1 MLENALWIA
10 PSEDLGEVCPTF
22 VREFK
27 TKSKISRATLEI
39 TAVGVYTAYL
49 SGKRIGDFVMA
60 PGWTVYSKR
69 HQVQTYDVTDLID
82 SDNTLEIT
90 VARGWYRGIIAW
102 ENNRKMYN
110 ENAEVS
116 AIASL
121 KLEYENGESEE
132 IVTDKDWGY
141 KRSALLFC
149 EIYHGE
155 IYDASAPEDSVKP
168 VKVIDFRK
176 DNLIPQEGEKVCEQ
190 VHLKAKKLIKTPK
203 GETVIDF
210 GQELTG
216 YVSFNLTAKK
226 GDKVKIKHFE
236 ILDKDGNAYTENYR
250 SARAT
255 LEYTCKDGYQ
265 TYKPTHTFYGFRMIR
280 IEEFPGEVT
289 LENFEAIAVHSDIKR
304 TLWLESSEPL
314 LNRLFS
320 NIEWGQRGNFLDI
333 PTDCPQRDERL
344 GWTGDANV
352 FCRTA
357 TYQFDTERFFRKW
370 FGDIRADQTEDG
382 GIPHVVPNVL
392 GDKEF
397 SSVWGDAG
405 IICPWR
411 VYMTYGNKEVL
422 AEQFESMKKWVSYI
436 ESHTKEENLWIG
448 GFHFGDW
455 CALDL
460 GYETTDSLS
469 DRGFIASVFYANA
482 VETVAKAGKI
492 LGIDVSYYEEKYP
505 LIIKAIQDKY
515 PEDAYKSQTEH
526 ALSLYYNVAIDR
538 ALVAKN
544 LADKVI
550 NNGTRLDTGF
560 VGTPYLLHALA
571 ENGYADVA
579 YSLLLQ
585 TKFPSWL
592 FSVKQG
598 ATTIWE
604 HWDGIKEDGSVWSAG
619 MNSYNHYAY
628 GAVADWVIEY
638 ALGIKP
644 VEEAPGFERVV
655 IAPHPDKRIGWLSGE
670 FHSRHGR
677 IVSKWEVFEDG
688 FRYRIVTPVKA
699 TVIIEGRTYEVEAGE
714 YFF

>member
-1 MLENALWIA
+1 
-10 PSEDLGEVCPTF
+10 
-22 VREFK
+22 
-27 TKSKISRATLEI
+27 
-39 TAVGVYTAYL
+39 
-49 SGKRIGDFVMA
+49 
-60 PGWTVYSKR
+60 
-69 HQVQTYDVTDLID
+69 
-82 SDNTLEIT
+82 
-90 VARGWYRGIIAW
+90 
-102 ENNRKMYN
+102 
-110 ENAEVS
+110 
-116 AIASL
+116 
-121 KLEYENGESEE
+121 
-132 IVTDKDWGY
+132 
-141 KRSALLFC
+141 
-149 EIYHGE
+149 
-155 IYDASAPEDSVKP
+155 
-168 VKVIDFRK
+168 
-176 DNLIPQEGEKVCEQ
+176 
-190 VHLKAKKLIKTPK
+190 
-203 GETVIDF
+203 
-210 GQELTG
+210 
-216 YVSFNLTAKK
+216 
-226 GDKVKIKHFE
+226 
-236 ILDKDGNAYTENYR
+236 
-250 SARAT
+250 
-255 LEYTCKDGYQ
+255 
-265 TYKPTHTFYGFRMIR
+265 
-280 IEEFPGEVT
+280 
-289 LENFEAIAVHSDIKR
+289 
-304 TLWLESSEPL
+304 
-314 LNRLFS
+314 
-320 NIEWGQRGNFLDI
+320 
-333 PTDCPQRDERL
+333 
-344 GWTGDANV
+344 
-352 FCRTA
+352 
-357 TYQFDTERFFRKW
+357 
-370 FGDIRADQTEDG
+370 
-382 GIPHVVPNVL
+382 VL

-411 VYMTYGNKEVL
+411 VYMTFGNKEVL

-515 PEDAYKSQTEH
+515 PENAYKSQTEH

-628 GAVADWVIEY
+628 GAVGDWMYGVM
-638 ALGIKP
+638 AGINTK
-644 VEEAPGFERVV
+644 EDAPGFAKIFFAPVPDERIDWFKAEINTARGKV
-655 IAPHPDKRIGWLSGE
+655 S
-670 FHSRHGR
+670 SRWWHENGR
-677 IVSKWEVFEDG
+677 VHYEIE
-688 FRYRIVTPVKA
+688 TPVDSTALIDGKM
-699 TVIIEGRTYEVEAGE
+699 YELSAGKHI
-714 YFF
+714 FNS